1 MLQLR
6 GQFPSQGINHGS
18 IPCPV
23 AILYGTCN
31 IPEISIMDNINELT
45 AITEDGIK
53 LQDELGVDLF
63 TLGEIWDSLIHGKS
77 VRVVELS
84 YDRKHA
90 VVEVLDK

>member
-1 MLQLR
+1 
-6 GQFPSQGINHGS
+6 
-18 IPCPV
+18 
-23 AILYGTCN
+23 
-31 IPEISIMDNINELT
+31 MDNINELT